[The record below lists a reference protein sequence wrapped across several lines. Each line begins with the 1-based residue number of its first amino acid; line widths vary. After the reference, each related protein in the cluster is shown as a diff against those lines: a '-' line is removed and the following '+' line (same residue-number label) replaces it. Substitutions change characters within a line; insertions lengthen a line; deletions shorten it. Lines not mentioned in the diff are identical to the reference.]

1 MVETRLNAPKKNLTC
16 QLLGG
21 VGKTCTPHSPSLP
34 SFLLPLNEIDAQSMG
49 THEWHDPQLIGCS
62 AHHTVAI
69 S

>member
-1 MVETRLNAPKKNLTC
+1 
-16 QLLGG
+16 LLGG
-21 VGKTCTPHSPSLP
+21 VGKTCTPYSPSLP
-34 SFLLPLNEIDAQSMG
+34 SFLLPLNEIDAQSIG